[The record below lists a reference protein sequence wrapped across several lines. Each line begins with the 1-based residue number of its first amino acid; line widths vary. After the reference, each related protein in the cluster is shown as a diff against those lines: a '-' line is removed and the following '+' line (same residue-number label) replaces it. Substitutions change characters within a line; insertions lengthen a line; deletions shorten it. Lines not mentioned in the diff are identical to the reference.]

1 MISITCES
9 EPELIPPQSSIVK
22 DIALHVLKDQRIKHG
37 TISFIFAS
45 DDILLKLKLEFF
57 KKDYFTDVITFSL
70 NGYDKSFI
78 EGEIYISLPRA
89 LENSKVYNQSYEEEV
104 SRLIIHGCLHLVG
117 YNDKSEEEKKVM
129 KKMEEKY
136 LDKIDFK
143 RMFTSSR

>member
-9 EPELIPPQSSIVK
+9 EPELIPPQSSIVRH
-22 DIALHVLKDQRIKHG
+22 IALQVLKDQRIKHG

-45 DDILLKLKLEFF
+45 DDILLRLKLEFF

-117 YNDKSEEEKKVM
+117 YNDKSEEEKEVM
-129 KKMEEKY
+129 TKMEEKY
-136 LDKIDFK
+136 LDKIDSK
-143 RMFTSSR
+143 RLFTSSG

>member
-22 DIALHVLKDQRIKHG
+22 DIALKVLKDQSIKHG

-45 DDILLKLKLEFF
+45 DDILLKLKLQFF

-70 NGYDKSFI
+70 NGYNKSFI

-89 LENSKVYNQSYEEEV
+89 LENSKIYNQSYEEEV

-129 KKMEEKY
+129 TKMEEKY

-143 RMFTSSR
+143 RLFTSSG

>member
-9 EPELIPPQSSIVK
+9 DSELIPPQPNIVE
-22 DIALHVLKDQRIKHG
+22 DIALQVLKDQHIKNG

-45 DDILLKLKLEFF
+45 DDTLLELKLEFF

-89 LENSKVYNQSYEEEV
+89 LENSKIYNQSYEEEV

-129 KKMEEKY
+129 TKMEEKY

-143 RMFTSSR
+143 RLFTSSG